1 MLQEGPVMGSAN
13 VNWNRHDSVWVVPLL
28 AWAFLCLPL
37 LNAETHAETLRGIV
51 EVEGHKALKNLIVY
65 LAPETPGQVIAS
77 PLNHQVSQKGRSF
90 TPDLLV
96 IVTGDTVQWLND
108 EDREVDHN
116 VYSLNRTK
124 SFDLGLHERGSIM
137 ELTLDNVGHLTYF
150 CSVHKRMEGRVI
162 VLPSRYFTVL
172 EKPGTFIIPNVPR
185 GNWTLQAVVFHRR
198 YTSEAVQVSV
208 GAQPAKDVV
217 LTIVKK

>member
-1 MLQEGPVMGSAN
+1 MGSGN
-13 VNWNRHDSVWVVPLL
+13 VNRNRHAAVWVVPLL
-28 AWAFLCLPL
+28 VWAFLCLPL
-37 LNAETHAETLRGIV
+37 INAETHAETLRGIV

-65 LAPETPGQVIAS
+65 LAPETPKQVVAS
-77 PLNHQVSQKGRSF
+77 PLHHQVSQKGRTF
-90 TPDLLV
+90 NPGLVV
-96 IVTGDTVQWLND
+96 IVPGDTVQWLND
-108 EDREVDHN
+108 EDREIDHN
-116 VYSLNRTK
+116 VYSLNTVK
-124 SFDLGLHERGSIM
+124 TFDLGLHERGSIL
-137 ELTLDNVGHLTYF
+137 ELTINKVGRLTYF

-217 LTIVKK
+217 LDIVKK

>member
-1 MLQEGPVMGSAN
+1 MGSAT
-13 VNWNRHDSVWVVPLL
+13 VSWNRHESLWLVPLL

-37 LNAETHAETLRGIV
+37 ISTETHAETVRGQV
-51 EVEGHKALKNLIVY
+51 VVEGHKALKNLVVY
-65 LAPETPGQVIAS
+65 LEPETPKQGITS
-77 PLNHQVSQKGRSF
+77 SLSHQVSQKGRNF
-90 TPDLLV
+90 KPDLLV
-96 IVTGDTVQWLND
+96 IVAGDKVQWLND

-150 CSVHKRMEGRVI
+150 CSVHKRMGGRLI

-185 GNWTLQAVVFHRR
+185 GDWTLHVVVLHRR
-198 YTSEAVQVSV
+198 YTSDAIQVSI
-208 GAQPAKDVV
+208 GAQSAKDLVLKVV
-217 LTIVKK
+217 KR